1 MPSSLRMQTQ
11 RKMLSFP
18 AVTLP
23 RLGSPGFLSGVRYLP
38 INLAHLEGAGR
49 GVTRSVKFPS
59 CRVKKD
65 FLLFVLSAP
74 PPRPGLQ
81 GTREPG
87 ARPGPSQQRGPS
99 RSPRTRRCEAGW
111 NFGLRSCRL
120 GFPLKCRN
128 SRPTPPPPPPGRLLP
143 VPLRP
148 RPGSGS
154 SQSPGRGGLPATC
167 PLPSPHAKRDRRGR
181 QAGERPHR
189 PCAAATATATASSS
203 PTPSVCAYPA
213 CTSRPRAISE
223 LQPRGQSG
231 RKKQEV
237 WDGPSRG
244 AGSPKRQALCLAL
257 PLPSP
262 ASSLWPT
269 SLGSVSGAGLNSK
282 NPDVF
287 GGHSRRTPRVPSP

>member
-128 SRPTPPPPPPGRLLP
+128 SRPTPPPPPPPAASSPSPSAPAPAQAPPRALGAGASLPPARCPAHMQSVTAGEGRRASAHTGPAPRRQRQRQRAARLLRPSALTQHALPGPELSRSCSPGVRAAGRNRKFGTVLVVGPGVLNARPFAWLCRSLPPPPPSGRLP
-143 VPLRP
+143 WGPF
-148 RPGSGS
+148 
-154 SQSPGRGGLPATC
+154 RG
-167 PLPSPHAKRDRRGR
+167 
-181 QAGERPHR
+181 
-189 PCAAATATATASSS
+189 
-203 PTPSVCAYPA
+203 
-213 CTSRPRAISE
+213 
-223 LQPRGQSG
+223 
-231 RKKQEV
+231 
-237 WDGPSRG
+237 
-244 AGSPKRQALCLAL
+244 LA
-257 PLPSP
+257 
-262 ASSLWPT
+262 
-269 SLGSVSGAGLNSK
+269 
-282 NPDVF
+282 
-287 GGHSRRTPRVPSP
+287 

>member
-128 SRPTPPPPPPGRLLP
+128 SRPTPPPPPPRPPPPLPPPPPPRLRLLP
-143 VPLRP
+143 EPWA
-148 RPGSGS
+148 
-154 SQSPGRGGLPATC
+154 RGPPCHLPAAQPTC
-167 PLPSPHAKRDRRGR
+167 KA
-181 QAGERPHR
+181 
-189 PCAAATATATASSS
+189 
-203 PTPSVCAYPA
+203 
-213 CTSRPRAISE
+213 
-223 LQPRGQSG
+223 
-231 RKKQEV
+231 
-237 WDGPSRG
+237 
-244 AGSPKRQALCLAL
+244 
-257 PLPSP
+257 
-262 ASSLWPT
+262 
-269 SLGSVSGAGLNSK
+269 
-282 NPDVF
+282 
-287 GGHSRRTPRVPSP
+287 